1 MIYKQTLGDLRLR
14 QLVDEF
20 PNISGFTYRIGRHG
34 VGDDAYYRLY
44 ESYYD
49 EEGNVLFWGE
59 ASPHGETATL

>member
-1 MIYKQTLGDLRLR
+1 MA
-14 QLVDEF
+14 EF